1 MFEKQNL
8 LTCSCCM
15 CLFQQQGNGDS
26 LVRLEKEL
34 REEELKQNDV
44 LFLGNVCAL

>member
-26 LVRLEKEL
+26 LVGLEKEL
-34 REEELKQNDV
+34 REELKQNDV
-44 LFLGNVCAL
+44 LLLGNVYAL